1 MIMRVDLLAGTV
13 YSPVTMPAPAPT
25 ILVFDSGLGGLTI
38 HAELTKVR
46 PDARYVYVADDAG
59 FPYGLFAEAA
69 LAERVTALMARLIAR
84 YAPDLVVVACNTAS
98 TVNVVLPHLRAHFD
112 LPFVGTVPPIKPA
125 AALSRS
131 RLISVLATP
140 GTVAR
145 AYTKSLIEAHAGECR
160 VTLVGAPRLAELAT
174 AELCGEPVRDGD
186 VLAEIAPAFVQE
198 GAARTDVVA
207 LGCTH
212 YPLLLSRFQ
221 RLAPWPVTWIDP
233 APAVARRVVQLLGET
248 VPGRSARDG
257 GSLAVF
263 TNGTAIPPNLRL
275 ALADRGLFGI
285 AHESAPLA
293 EALTPHA

>member
-1 MIMRVDLLAGTV
+1 
-13 YSPVTMPAPAPT
+13 MPAFAPT

-38 HAELTKVR
+38 HAELTKAR
-46 PDARYVYVADDAG
+46 PDARYIYVADDAG

-69 LAERVTALMARLIAR
+69 LAERVTTLMARLIAR

-145 AYTKSLIEAHAGECR
+145 AYTKSLIEAHAGGCR

-174 AELCGEPVRDGD
+174 AELCGETVRDD
-186 VLAEIAPAFVQE
+186 EVLAEIAPAFVQE

-233 APAVARRVVQLLGET
+233 APAVARRVVQLLGEA

-285 AHESAPLA
+285 AHEPTPLA